1 MYILL
6 ILHVFILFHLSHL
19 NEIKFYKKNQLLIF
33 ITLHETYIF
42 LHQHIAATVTLYR
55 RSTILIYV

>member
-19 NEIKFYKKNQLLIF
+19 NEIKFYKKMSF
-33 ITLHETYIF
+33 INIYYVTRILHF
-42 LHQHIAATVTLYR
+42 LHIEAMVTIYGVVAGHIF
-55 RSTILIYV
+55 

>member
-19 NEIKFYKKNQLLIF
+19 NEIKFLKKYYLLILYVTR
-33 ITLHETYIF
+33 ILQF

-55 RSTILIYV
+55 RGTIIIYV